1 MSDRNAEPQM
11 AEEDDLKRKLVRR
24 VAFAGLMIAMLLGA
38 LALIDYLG
46 QPGEPPEATGPTF
59 NAPVPVAKKEVSQPV
74 KPVESLPEAAKEGGA
89 EAGANAARD
98 GAQNVQNAPAAPS
111 ATPPLPP
118 PMAEVPARP
127 DIAAQPV
134 LPAPDRRTAGL
145 PSRTVP
151 PVAGRQPRVADAPA
165 EGTSAAMAPLP
176 RPAAAPAVHEAP
188 AAALPPPRPARSV
201 AEEVPAP
208 PRLFSGYAVQA
219 GVFSDAQHAEELRA
233 KLTLNGIPS
242 TLEARVQVGPFKSR
256 AEAEAA
262 RQKLQAIGVEGI
274 LLPPRGTRR

>member
-1 MSDRNAEPQM
+1 MSDRKAEPQVS
-11 AEEDDLKRKLVRR
+11 EEDDLKRKLLRR

-38 LALIDYLG
+38 LALIDHLG

-59 NAPVPVAKKEVSQPV
+59 NAPVPVAKKEVTQPV
-74 KPVESLPEAAKEGGA
+74 KPVESLPEVVKDGGA

-98 GAQNVQNAPAAPS
+98 GAQGTPAAPAAKPAES
-111 ATPPLPP
+111 

-134 LPAPDRRTAGL
+134 LPAPDRRTAGV
-145 PSRTVP
+145 PSRPAP
-151 PVAGRQPRVADAPA
+151 PVAGRTSRVAEAPA
-165 EGTSAAMAPLP
+165 EGTSSASMPLP
-176 RPAAAPAVHEAP
+176 RPAAAPAAQETP
-188 AAALPPPRPARSV
+188 AAQALPPPRPARAV
-201 AEEVPAP
+201 AEDAPAP

-242 TLEARVQVGPFKSR
+242 TLEARVQLGPFKSR
-256 AEAEAA
+256 AEAEEA
-262 RQKLQAIGVEGI
+262 RQKLKAIGVEGI
-274 LLPPRGTRR
+274 LLPPKGSRR